1 MLCSTFDKIKARNG
15 MATITKEFLVAASP
29 EKVWDA
35 LRDFHAVHE
44 RVAPGFLTAAKRDG
58 DDRLLTFFN
67 GFEARERFIGRD
79 DVARRIAYT
88 IVEGRFAYHHASAQ
102 VFPHEQGSRVVWITH
117 ILPDTLAESVSAM
130 MDHGSAAM
138 ARTLA
143 N

>member
-1 MLCSTFDKIKARNG
+1 MKARID
-15 MATITKEFLVAASP
+15 MATITKEFLVTATP

-58 DDRLLTFFN
+58 DDRILTFFN

-79 DVARRIAYT
+79 DVSRRIAYS

-102 VFPHEQGSRVVWITH
+102 VFPHEEGSRVVWITD
-117 ILPDTLAESVSAM
+117 ILPDTLAESSSAM
-130 MDHGSAAM
+130 MDHGSMVM

-143 N
+143 D

>member
-1 MLCSTFDKIKARNG
+1 MMKGGMD
-15 MATITKEFLVAASP
+15 MATVTKEFLIAASP

-58 DDRLLTFFN
+58 DDRILTFFN
-67 GFEARERFIGRD
+67 GLEARERLVGRD
-79 DVARRIAYT
+79 DPSRRIAYS

-102 VFPHEQGSRVVWITH
+102 VFSHEQGSRVVWITD
-117 ILPDTLAESVSAM
+117 ILPDALAETSRAM
-130 MDHGSAAM
+130 MNHGAEVM

-143 N
+143 D